1 MELTDSPGTAVTT
14 PQALG
19 WALATAALTG
29 LFALVLMP
37 VAMVIADPTELR
49 GASLDDLPGMIAFLF
64 IGAIW
69 AVPIATM
76 VAWLPITVVGW
87 TLQQAARRWTVLA
100 SGWVHAAVG
109 AACGAIVH
117 AVLDLDRAGTSPPM
131 LAYFATIGIFAAL
144 TFRRLTRGAPAAT
157 FGQD

>member
-1 MELTDSPGTAVTT
+1 MGLTDSPGTAVTI

-19 WALATAALTG
+19 WALVTAALTG

-37 VAMVIADPTELR
+37 VAMVIADPTELQ
-49 GASLDDLPGMIAFLF
+49 GASTDDLPGIIAFLF

-69 AVPIATM
+69 AVPVAVM
-76 VAWLPITVVGW
+76 VSWLPIAAVGW
-87 TLQQAARRWTVLA
+87 ALQQAARRWTVLA
-100 SGWVHAAVG
+100 SGWAYGAVG
-109 AACGAIVH
+109 AVCGAIVH
-117 AVLDLDRAGTSPPM
+117 AVLDLDRAGTSLPM
-131 LAYFATIGIFAAL
+131 LAYFAATGIFAAL

>member
-1 MELTDSPGTAVTT
+1 
-14 PQALG
+14 
-19 WALATAALTG
+19 
-29 LFALVLMP
+29 
-37 VAMVIADPTELR
+37 VIADPTELR

-144 TFRRLTRGAPAAT
+144 TFRRLTREVPAAT